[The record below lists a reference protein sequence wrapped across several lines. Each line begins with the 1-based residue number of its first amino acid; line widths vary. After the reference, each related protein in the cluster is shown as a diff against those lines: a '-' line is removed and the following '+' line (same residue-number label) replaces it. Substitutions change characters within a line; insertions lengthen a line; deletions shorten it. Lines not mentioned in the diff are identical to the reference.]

1 MISAVADQLIE
12 KILMKKIII
21 TDVRAFVLE
30 QTGAGGD
37 YHDREKGHWLVDTLI
52 ATPMSAY
59 PEYKQSRTSFGINV
73 MNSIVVEV
81 EASDGTVG
89 ISAGQG
95 GAPACYMIEKHFK
108 RFLVGQD
115 PRKLNQFWDQMYRSS
130 RYYGGKGV
138 PLWAISAVDLALWDL
153 LGLLRQEPV
162 YQMIGGATRDQI
174 ELYCTGIRPD
184 IAQQAGFIGGKM
196 PLPHGPSDR
205 VEGLNANVKQF
216 RDMRERVGPDFLLMA
231 DCWMALDV
239 PYAVD
244 LAYALQEVGIYWLE
258 EALLPDDFDG
268 HKLLKERVPWMR
280 WTTGEHEYTRYG
292 FRKLIESRAIDI
304 LQPDVMW
311 CGGLTELLR
320 ISAMAAAY
328 DIPIVPHG
336 SGAYSYHFV
345 ITQPHCPF
353 CEYLNTSADCSE
365 FPPVFGEMFI
375 NEQVP
380 INGKIKPTDDPGW
393 GLKLNRESLNL
404 IRPYIV

>member
-138 PLWAISAVDLALWDL
+138 PLWAISAVDIALWDL

-184 IAQQAGFIGGKM
+184 VAQKAGFIGGKM

-239 PYAVD
+239 SYAVD
-244 LAYALQEVGIYWLE
+244 LAYALQELGIYWLE
-258 EALLPDDFDG
+258 EALIPDDFDG
-268 HKLLKERVPWMR
+268 HKILKDRVPWMR

-292 FRKLIESRAIDI
+292 FRKLIESRSVDI

-320 ISAMAAAY
+320 ISSMAAAY
-328 DIPIVPHG
+328 DIPVVPHG

-353 CEYLNTSADCSE
+353 CEYQNTSQDCKSI
-365 FPPVFGEMFI
+365 PPVIGKMYI

>member
-1 MISAVADQLIE
+1 MGGALLTERD
-12 KILMKKIII
+12 LMKQVTI

-30 QTGAGGD
+30 QKGSGGD

-115 PRKLNQFWDQMYRSS
+115 PRKLNQFWDQMFRSS

-380 INGKIKPTDDPGW
+380 INGKIRPTDDPGW

>member
-1 MISAVADQLIE
+1 MKQLT
-12 KILMKKIII
+12 I

-30 QTGAGGD
+30 QAGSGGD
-37 YHDREKGHWLVDTLI
+37 YHDREQGHWLVDTLI

-73 MNSIVVEV
+73 MKSIVVEV
-81 EASDGTVG
+81 EASDGTIG

-95 GAPACYMIEKHFK
+95 GAPACYMIEQHFR
-108 RFLVGQD
+108 RFIVGQD
-115 PRKLNQFWDQMYRSS
+115 PRSLNRIWDQMFRAS

-162 YQMIGGATRDQI
+162 YQMIGGAVRNEI

-184 IAQQAGFIGGKM
+184 VAKEAGFIGGKM
-196 PLPHGPSDR
+196 PLPHSPADR
-205 VEGLNANVKQF
+205 REGLNANVKQF
-216 RDMRERVGPDFLLMA
+216 REMRDRVGPDFHLMA

-239 PYAVD
+239 PYAVE
-244 LAYALQEVGIYWLE
+244 LAYALQEIGMYWLE
-258 EALLPDDFDG
+258 EVLHPDDFDG
-268 HKLLKERVPWMR
+268 YKLLKERVPWMR

-292 FRKLIESRAIDI
+292 FRKLIESRSVDI

-328 DIPIVPHG
+328 DIPVVPHG

-345 ITQPHCPF
+345 VTQPHCPF
-353 CEYLNTSADCSE
+353 CEYLNTSTDCLS
-365 FPPVFGEMFI
+365 FPPVFGNMFE
-375 NEQVP
+375 NEILP
-380 INGKIKPTDDPGW
+380 KNGKIKLTDDPGW
-393 GLKLNRESLNL
+393 GLKLNRKGLELN
-404 IRPYIV
+404 RVSPAAKRQGE

>member
-1 MISAVADQLIE
+1 
-12 KILMKKIII
+12 MKQVTI

-30 QTGAGGD
+30 QAGSGGD
-37 YHDREKGHWLVDTLI
+37 YHDREQGHWLVDTLI

-73 MNSIVVEV
+73 MKSIVVEV
-81 EASDGTVG
+81 EASDGTIG

-95 GAPACYMIEKHFK
+95 GAPACYMIEQHFR
-108 RFLVGQD
+108 RFIVGQD
-115 PRKLNQFWDQMYRSS
+115 PRSLNRIWDQMFRAS

-162 YQMIGGATRDQI
+162 YQMIGGAVRNEI

-184 IAQQAGFIGGKM
+184 VAKEAGFIGGKM
-196 PLPHGPSDR
+196 PLPHSPADR
-205 VEGLNANVKQF
+205 REGLNANVKQF
-216 RDMRERVGPDFLLMA
+216 REMRDRVGPDFHLMA

-239 PYAVD
+239 PYAVE
-244 LAYALQEVGIYWLE
+244 LAYALQEIGMYWLE
-258 EALLPDDFDG
+258 EVLHPDDFDG
-268 HKLLKERVPWMR
+268 YKLLKERVPWMR

-292 FRKLIESRAIDI
+292 FRKLIESRSVDI

-328 DIPIVPHG
+328 DIPVVPHG

-345 ITQPHCPF
+345 ATQPHCPF
-353 CEYLNTSADCSE
+353 CEYLNTSTDCLS
-365 FPPVFGEMFI
+365 FPPVFGNMFE
-375 NEQVP
+375 NELLP
-380 INGKIKPTDDPGW
+380 KNGKIKLTDDPGW
-393 GLKLNRESLNL
+393 GLKLNRKGLELN
-404 IRPYIV
+404 RVSPAAKRQGE

>member
-1 MISAVADQLIE
+1 
-12 KILMKKIII
+12 MKQVTI

-30 QTGAGGD
+30 QAGSGGD
-37 YHDREKGHWLVDTLI
+37 YHDREQGHWLVDTLI

-73 MNSIVVEV
+73 MKSIVVEV
-81 EASDGTVG
+81 EASDGTIG

-95 GAPACYMIEKHFK
+95 GAPACYMIEQHFR
-108 RFLVGQD
+108 RFIVGQD
-115 PRKLNQFWDQMYRSS
+115 PRSLNRIWDQMFRAS

-162 YQMIGGATRDQI
+162 YQMIGGAVRNEI

-184 IAQQAGFIGGKM
+184 VAKEAGFIGGKM
-196 PLPHGPSDR
+196 PLPHSPADR
-205 VEGLNANVKQF
+205 REGLNANVKQF
-216 RDMRERVGPDFLLMA
+216 REMRDRVGPDFHLMA

-239 PYAVD
+239 PYAVE
-244 LAYALQEVGIYWLE
+244 LAYALQEIGMYWLE
-258 EALLPDDFDG
+258 EVLHPDDFDG
-268 HKLLKERVPWMR
+268 YKLLKERVPWMR

-292 FRKLIESRAIDI
+292 FRKLIESRSVDI

-328 DIPIVPHG
+328 DIPVVPHG

-345 ITQPHCPF
+345 VTQPHCPF
-353 CEYLNTSADCSE
+353 CEYLNTSTDCLS
-365 FPPVFGEMFI
+365 FPPVFGNMFE
-375 NEQVP
+375 NEILP
-380 INGKIKPTDDPGW
+380 KNGKIKLTDDPGW
-393 GLKLNRESLNL
+393 GLKLNRKGLELN
-404 IRPYIV
+404 RVSPAAKQQGE

>member
-1 MISAVADQLIE
+1 MGGALLTERD
-12 KILMKKIII
+12 LMKQVTI

-30 QTGAGGD
+30 QKGSGGD

-138 PLWAISAVDLALWDL
+138 PLWAISAVDIALWDL

-184 IAQQAGFIGGKM
+184 VAQKAGFIGGKM

-380 INGKIKPTDDPGW
+380 INGKIRPTDDPGW

>member
-1 MISAVADQLIE
+1 
-12 KILMKKIII
+12 MKKTTI

-30 QTGAGGD
+30 QTGSGGD
-37 YHDREKGHWLVDTLI
+37 YHDREQGHWLVDTLI
-52 ATPMSAY
+52 ATPMSGY
-59 PEYKQSRTSFGINV
+59 PEYKASRTSFGINV

-89 ISAGQG
+89 VSAGQG

-108 RFLVGQD
+108 RFLIGKD
-115 PRKLNQFWDQMYRSS
+115 PRRLNQFWDQMFRAS

-162 YQMIGGATRDQI
+162 YQMIGGATRDEI

-184 IAQQAGFIGGKM
+184 LAKEAGFIGGKVT
-196 PLPHGPSDR
+196 LPHGPADR
-205 VEGLNANVKQF
+205 KAGLNANVARF
-216 RDMRERVGPDFLLMA
+216 REMREQVGPDFLLMA

-239 PYAVD
+239 PYAVE
-244 LAYALQEVGIYWLE
+244 LAYALRDVDLYWIEEV
-258 EALLPDDFDG
+258 LLPDDVEG
-268 HKLLKERVPWMR
+268 HRLLKERVPWMR

-292 FRKLIESRAIDI
+292 FRQLIESRAVDI
-304 LQPDVMW
+304 IQPDVMW

-320 ISAMAAAY
+320 ISALAAAY
-328 DIPIVPHG
+328 DIAVVPHG

-353 CEYLNTSADCSE
+353 CEYLNTSPDCAS
-365 FPPVFGEMFI
+365 FPPVFGEMFE
-375 NEQVP
+375 NEPVP
-380 INGKIKPTDDPGW
+380 VNGRIRPSDAPGW
-393 GLKLNRESLNL
+393 GLKLNRDNLNL
-404 IRPYIV
+404 VRPYAEAPE

>member
-1 MISAVADQLIE
+1 VADQLIE

-115 PRKLNQFWDQMYRSS
+115 PRKLNQFWDQMFRSS

-380 INGKIKPTDDPGW
+380 INGKIRPTDDPGW

>member
-1 MISAVADQLIE
+1 M
-12 KILMKKIII
+12 MKKLTI

-30 QTGAGGD
+30 QAGSGGD
-37 YHDREKGHWLVDTLI
+37 YHDREQGHWLVDTLI

-73 MNSIVVEV
+73 MKSIVVEV
-81 EASDGTVG
+81 EASDGTIG

-95 GAPACYMIEKHFK
+95 GAPACYMIEQHFR
-108 RFLVGQD
+108 RFIVGQD
-115 PRKLNQFWDQMYRSS
+115 PRSLNRIWDQMFRAS

-162 YQMIGGATRDQI
+162 YQMIGGAVRNEI

-184 IAQQAGFIGGKM
+184 VAKEAGFIGGKM
-196 PLPHGPSDR
+196 PLPHSPADR
-205 VEGLNANVKQF
+205 REGLNANVKQF
-216 RDMRERVGPDFLLMA
+216 REMRDRVGPDFHLMA

-239 PYAVD
+239 PYAVE
-244 LAYALQEVGIYWLE
+244 LAYALQEIGMYWLE
-258 EALLPDDFDG
+258 EVLHPDDFDG
-268 HKLLKERVPWMR
+268 YKLLKERVPWMR

-292 FRKLIESRAIDI
+292 FRKLIESRSVDI

-328 DIPIVPHG
+328 DIPVVPHG

-345 ITQPHCPF
+345 VTQPHCPF
-353 CEYLNTSADCSE
+353 CEYLNTSTDCLS
-365 FPPVFGEMFI
+365 FPPVFGNMFE
-375 NEQVP
+375 NELLP
-380 INGKIKPTDDPGW
+380 KNGKIKLTDDPGW
-393 GLKLNRESLNL
+393 GLKLNRKDLELN
-404 IRPYIV
+404 RVSPAAKRQGE

>member
-1 MISAVADQLIE
+1 
-12 KILMKKIII
+12 MKQVTI

-30 QTGAGGD
+30 QKGSGGD

-115 PRKLNQFWDQMYRSS
+115 PRKLNQFWDQMFRSS

>member
-1 MISAVADQLIE
+1 
-12 KILMKKIII
+12 MKKLTI

-30 QTGAGGD
+30 QAGSGGD
-37 YHDREKGHWLVDTLI
+37 YHDREQGHWLVDTLI

-73 MNSIVVEV
+73 MKSIVVEV
-81 EASDGTVG
+81 EASDGTIG

-95 GAPACYMIEKHFK
+95 GAPACYMIEQHFR
-108 RFLVGQD
+108 RFIVGQD
-115 PRKLNQFWDQMYRSS
+115 PRSLNRIWDQMFRAS

-162 YQMIGGATRDQI
+162 YQMIGGAVRNEI

-184 IAQQAGFIGGKM
+184 VAKEAGFIGGKM
-196 PLPHGPSDR
+196 PLPHSPADR
-205 VEGLNANVKQF
+205 REGLNANVKQF
-216 RDMRERVGPDFLLMA
+216 REMRDRVGPDFHLMA

-239 PYAVD
+239 PYAVE
-244 LAYALQEVGIYWLE
+244 LAYALQEIGMYWLE
-258 EALLPDDFDG
+258 EVLHPDDFDG
-268 HKLLKERVPWMR
+268 YKLLKERVPWMR

-292 FRKLIESRAIDI
+292 FRKLIESRSVDI

-328 DIPIVPHG
+328 DIPVVPHG

-345 ITQPHCPF
+345 VTQPHCPF
-353 CEYLNTSADCSE
+353 CEYLNTSTDCLS
-365 FPPVFGEMFI
+365 FPPVFGNMFE
-375 NEQVP
+375 NEILP
-380 INGKIKPTDDPGW
+380 KNGKIKLTDDPGW
-393 GLKLNRESLNL
+393 GLKLNRKDLELN
-404 IRPYIV
+404 RVSPAAKRQGE

>member
-1 MISAVADQLIE
+1 MKQLT
-12 KILMKKIII
+12 I

-30 QTGAGGD
+30 QAGSGGD
-37 YHDREKGHWLVDTLI
+37 YHDREQGHWLVDTLI

-73 MNSIVVEV
+73 MKSIVVEV
-81 EASDGTVG
+81 EASDGTIG

-95 GAPACYMIEKHFK
+95 GAPACYMIEQHFR
-108 RFLVGQD
+108 RFIVGQD
-115 PRKLNQFWDQMYRSS
+115 PRSLNRIWDQMFRAS

-162 YQMIGGATRDQI
+162 YQMIGGAVRNEI

-184 IAQQAGFIGGKM
+184 VAKEAGFIGGKM
-196 PLPHGPSDR
+196 PLPHSPADR
-205 VEGLNANVKQF
+205 REGLNANVKQF
-216 RDMRERVGPDFLLMA
+216 REMRDRVGPDFHLMA

-239 PYAVD
+239 PYAVE
-244 LAYALQEVGIYWLE
+244 LAYALQEIGMYWLE
-258 EALLPDDFDG
+258 EVLHPDDFDG
-268 HKLLKERVPWMR
+268 YKLLKERVPWMR

-292 FRKLIESRAIDI
+292 FRKLIESRSVDI

-328 DIPIVPHG
+328 DIPVVPHG

-345 ITQPHCPF
+345 VTQPHCPF
-353 CEYLNTSADCSE
+353 CEYLNTSTDCLS
-365 FPPVFGEMFI
+365 FPPVFGNMFE
-375 NEQVP
+375 NELLP
-380 INGKIKPTDDPGW
+380 KNGKIKLTDDPGW
-393 GLKLNRESLNL
+393 GLKLNRKGLELN
-404 IRPYIV
+404 RVSPAAKRQGE

>member
-1 MISAVADQLIE
+1 M
-12 KILMKKIII
+12 MKQVTI

-30 QTGAGGD
+30 QAGSGGD
-37 YHDREKGHWLVDTLI
+37 YHDREQGHWLVDTLI

-73 MNSIVVEV
+73 MKSIVVEV
-81 EASDGTVG
+81 EASDGTIG

-95 GAPACYMIEKHFK
+95 GAPACYMIEQHFR
-108 RFLVGQD
+108 RFIVGQD
-115 PRKLNQFWDQMYRSS
+115 PRNLNRIWDQMFRAS

-162 YQMIGGATRDQI
+162 YQMIGGAVRNEI

-184 IAQQAGFIGGKM
+184 VAKEAGFIGGKM
-196 PLPHGPSDR
+196 PLPHSPADR
-205 VEGLNANVKQF
+205 REGLNANVKQF
-216 RDMRERVGPDFLLMA
+216 REMRDRVGPDFHLMA

-239 PYAVD
+239 PYAVE
-244 LAYALQEVGIYWLE
+244 LAYALQEIGMYWLE
-258 EALLPDDFDG
+258 EVLHPDDFDG
-268 HKLLKERVPWMR
+268 YKLLKERVPWMR

-292 FRKLIESRAIDI
+292 FRKLIESRSVDI

-328 DIPIVPHG
+328 DIPVVPHG

-345 ITQPHCPF
+345 VTQPHCPF
-353 CEYLNTSADCSE
+353 CEYLNTSTDCLS
-365 FPPVFGEMFI
+365 FPPVFGNMFE
-375 NEQVP
+375 NEILP
-380 INGKIKPTDDPGW
+380 KNGKIKLTDDPGW
-393 GLKLNRESLNL
+393 GLKLNRKGLELN
-404 IRPYIV
+404 RVSPAAKRQGE

>member
-108 RFLVGQD
+108 RFIVGQD

-138 PLWAISAVDLALWDL
+138 PLWAISAVDIALWDL

-184 IAQQAGFIGGKM
+184 VAQKAGFIGGKM

-239 PYAVD
+239 SYAVD

-380 INGKIKPTDDPGW
+380 INGKIRPTDDPGW

>member
-1 MISAVADQLIE
+1 MKQLT
-12 KILMKKIII
+12 I

-30 QTGAGGD
+30 QAGSGGD
-37 YHDREKGHWLVDTLI
+37 YHDREQGHWLVDTLI

-73 MNSIVVEV
+73 MKSIVVEV
-81 EASDGTVG
+81 EASDGTIG

-95 GAPACYMIEKHFK
+95 GAPACYMIEQHFR
-108 RFLVGQD
+108 RFIVGQD
-115 PRKLNQFWDQMYRSS
+115 PRSLNRIWDQMFRAS

-162 YQMIGGATRDQI
+162 YQMIGGAVRNEI

-184 IAQQAGFIGGKM
+184 VAKEAGFIGGKM
-196 PLPHGPSDR
+196 PLPHSPADR
-205 VEGLNANVKQF
+205 REGLNANVKQF
-216 RDMRERVGPDFLLMA
+216 REMRDRVGPDFHLMA

-239 PYAVD
+239 PYAVE
-244 LAYALQEVGIYWLE
+244 LAYALQEIGMYWLE
-258 EALLPDDFDG
+258 EVLHPDDFDG
-268 HKLLKERVPWMR
+268 YKLLKERVPWMR

-292 FRKLIESRAIDI
+292 FRKLIESRSVDI

-328 DIPIVPHG
+328 DIPVVPHG

-345 ITQPHCPF
+345 ATQPHCPF
-353 CEYLNTSADCSE
+353 CEYLNTSTDCLS
-365 FPPVFGEMFI
+365 FPPVFGNMFE
-375 NEQVP
+375 NELLP
-380 INGKIKPTDDPGW
+380 KNGKIKLTDDPGW
-393 GLKLNRESLNL
+393 GLKLNRKGLELN
-404 IRPYIV
+404 RVSPAAKRQGE

>member
-1 MISAVADQLIE
+1 
-12 KILMKKIII
+12 MKKIMI
-21 TDVRAFVLE
+21 TDVRAYVLE
-30 QTGAGGD
+30 QIGSGGD
-37 YHDREKGHWLVDTLI
+37 YHDREQGHWLVDTLI
-52 ATPMSAY
+52 ATPMSVY
-59 PEYKQSRTSFGINV
+59 PEYKKSRTSFGINV

-115 PRKLNQFWDQMYRSS
+115 PRKLNQFWDQMFRAS

-162 YQMIGGATRDQI
+162 YQMIGGSTRKEI

-184 IAQQAGFIGGKM
+184 LAQQEGFIGGKM

-205 VEGLNANVKQF
+205 LEGLNANVKQF
-216 RDMRERVGPDFLLMA
+216 RDMRERVGQNFLLMA

-244 LAYALQEVGIYWLE
+244 LAYALQEVDMYWLE
-258 EALLPDDFDG
+258 EVLLPDDFDG

-353 CEYLNTSADCSE
+353 CEYLNTSADCTE

-380 INGKIKPTDDPGW
+380 INGRIRPTDEPGW

-404 IRPYIV
+404 VRTHPA

>member
-1 MISAVADQLIE
+1 MKQLT
-12 KILMKKIII
+12 I

-30 QTGAGGD
+30 QAGSGGD
-37 YHDREKGHWLVDTLI
+37 YHDREQGHWLVDTLI

-73 MNSIVVEV
+73 MKSIVVEV
-81 EASDGTVG
+81 EASDGTIG

-95 GAPACYMIEKHFK
+95 GAPACYMIEQHFR
-108 RFLVGQD
+108 RFIVGQD
-115 PRKLNQFWDQMYRSS
+115 PRNLNRIWDQMFRAS

-162 YQMIGGATRDQI
+162 YQMIGGAVRNEI

-184 IAQQAGFIGGKM
+184 VAKEAGFIGGKM
-196 PLPHGPSDR
+196 PLPHSPADR
-205 VEGLNANVKQF
+205 REGLNANVKQF
-216 RDMRERVGPDFLLMA
+216 REMRDRVGPDFHLMA

-239 PYAVD
+239 PYAVE
-244 LAYALQEVGIYWLE
+244 LAYALQEIGMYWLE
-258 EALLPDDFDG
+258 EVLHPDDFDG
-268 HKLLKERVPWMR
+268 YKLLKERVPWMR

-292 FRKLIESRAIDI
+292 FRKLIESRSVDI

-328 DIPIVPHG
+328 DIPVVPHG

-345 ITQPHCPF
+345 VTQPHCPF
-353 CEYLNTSADCSE
+353 CEYLNTSTDCLS
-365 FPPVFGEMFI
+365 FPPVFGNMFE
-375 NEQVP
+375 NELLP
-380 INGKIKPTDDPGW
+380 KNGKIKLTDDPGW
-393 GLKLNRESLNL
+393 GLKLNRKGLELN
-404 IRPYIV
+404 RVSPAAKRQGE

>member
-1 MISAVADQLIE
+1 M
-12 KILMKKIII
+12 MKQVTI

-30 QTGAGGD
+30 QAGSGGD
-37 YHDREKGHWLVDTLI
+37 YHDREQGHWLVDTLI

-73 MNSIVVEV
+73 MKSIVVEV
-81 EASDGTVG
+81 EASDGTIG

-95 GAPACYMIEKHFK
+95 GAPACYMIEQHFR
-108 RFLVGQD
+108 RFIVGQD
-115 PRKLNQFWDQMYRSS
+115 PRSLNRIWDQMFRAS

-162 YQMIGGATRDQI
+162 YQMIGGAVRNEI

-184 IAQQAGFIGGKM
+184 VAKEAGFIGGKM
-196 PLPHGPSDR
+196 PLPHSPADR
-205 VEGLNANVKQF
+205 REGLNANVKQF
-216 RDMRERVGPDFLLMA
+216 REMRDRVGPDFHLMA

-239 PYAVD
+239 PYAVE
-244 LAYALQEVGIYWLE
+244 LAYALQEIGMYWLE
-258 EALLPDDFDG
+258 EVLHPDDFDG
-268 HKLLKERVPWMR
+268 YKLLKERVPWMR

-292 FRKLIESRAIDI
+292 FRKLIESRSVDI

-328 DIPIVPHG
+328 DIPVVPHG

-345 ITQPHCPF
+345 VTQPHCPF
-353 CEYLNTSADCSE
+353 CEYLNTSTDCLS
-365 FPPVFGEMFI
+365 FPPVFGNMFE
-375 NEQVP
+375 NELLP
-380 INGKIKPTDDPGW
+380 KNGKIKLTDDPGW
-393 GLKLNRESLNL
+393 GLKLNRKGLELN
-404 IRPYIV
+404 RVSPAAKRQGE

>member
-1 MISAVADQLIE
+1 
-12 KILMKKIII
+12 MKQVTI

-30 QTGAGGD
+30 QTGSGGD

-52 ATPMSAY
+52 ANPMSSY

-73 MNSIVVEV
+73 MKSIVVEV

-95 GAPACYMIEKHFK
+95 GVPACYMIEKHFK
-108 RFLVGQD
+108 RFLIGQD
-115 PRKLNQFWDQMYRSS
+115 VHKLNKFWDQMYRAS
-130 RYYGGKGV
+130 RYYGGKGI
-138 PLWAISAVDLALWDL
+138 PLWAISAVDIALWDL

-162 YQMIGGATRDQI
+162 YQMIGGSTRDQI

-196 PLPHGPSDR
+196 PLAHGPSDR
-205 VEGLNANVKQF
+205 REGLKANVKQF
-216 RDMRERVGPDFLLMA
+216 QEMRERVGPDFLLMA
-231 DCWMALDV
+231 DCWMALDLS
-239 PYAVD
+239 YAVE
-244 LAYALQEVGIYWLE
+244 LAYALRDLDLYWLE
-258 EALLPDDFDG
+258 EVLLPDDFDG
-268 HKLLKERVPWMR
+268 HKLLKDRVPWMR

-292 FRKLIESRAIDI
+292 FRKLIESRSVDI

-320 ISAMAAAY
+320 ISSMAAAY
-328 DIPIVPHG
+328 DIPVVPHG

-345 ITQPHCPF
+345 VTQPHCPF
-353 CEYLNTSADCSE
+353 CEYLNTSPDCKS
-365 FPPVFGEMFI
+365 FPPVFGKMFI

-380 INGKIKPTDDPGW
+380 TNGKIRPTDDPGW

>member
-1 MISAVADQLIE
+1 
-12 KILMKKIII
+12 MKQVTI

-30 QTGAGGD
+30 QIGAGGD
-37 YHDREKGHWLVDTLI
+37 YHDREQGHWLVDNLI

-115 PRKLNQFWDQMYRSS
+115 PRKLNQFWDQMFRSS

-231 DCWMALDV
+231 DCWMALDL

-268 HKLLKERVPWMR
+268 HKLLKERVPWIR

-380 INGKIKPTDDPGW
+380 INGKIRPTDDPGW

>member
-1 MISAVADQLIE
+1 M
-12 KILMKKIII
+12 MKKLTI

-30 QTGAGGD
+30 QAGSGGD
-37 YHDREKGHWLVDTLI
+37 YHDREQGHWLVDTLI

-73 MNSIVVEV
+73 MKSIVVEV
-81 EASDGTVG
+81 EASDGTIG

-95 GAPACYMIEKHFK
+95 GAPACYMIEQHFR
-108 RFLVGQD
+108 RFIVGQD
-115 PRKLNQFWDQMYRSS
+115 PRSLNRIWDQMFRAS

-162 YQMIGGATRDQI
+162 YQMIGGAVRNEI

-184 IAQQAGFIGGKM
+184 VAKEAGFIGGKM
-196 PLPHGPSDR
+196 PLPHSPADR
-205 VEGLNANVKQF
+205 REGLNANVKQF
-216 RDMRERVGPDFLLMA
+216 REMRDRVGPDFHLMA

-239 PYAVD
+239 PYAVE
-244 LAYALQEVGIYWLE
+244 LAYALQEIGMYWLE
-258 EALLPDDFDG
+258 EVLHPDDFDG
-268 HKLLKERVPWMR
+268 YKLLKERVPWMR

-292 FRKLIESRAIDI
+292 FRKLIESRSVDI

-328 DIPIVPHG
+328 DIPVVPHG

-345 ITQPHCPF
+345 VTQPHCPF
-353 CEYLNTSADCSE
+353 CEYLNTSTDCLS
-365 FPPVFGEMFI
+365 FPPVFGNMFE
-375 NEQVP
+375 NELLP
-380 INGKIKPTDDPGW
+380 KNGKIKLTDDPGW
-393 GLKLNRESLNL
+393 GLKLNRKGLELN
-404 IRPYIV
+404 RVSPAAKRQGE

>member
-1 MISAVADQLIE
+1 MKQLT
-12 KILMKKIII
+12 I

-30 QTGAGGD
+30 QAGSGGD
-37 YHDREKGHWLVDTLI
+37 YHDREQGHWLVDTLI

-73 MNSIVVEV
+73 MKSIVVEV
-81 EASDGTVG
+81 EASDGTIG

-95 GAPACYMIEKHFK
+95 GAPACYMIEQHFR
-108 RFLVGQD
+108 RFIVGQD
-115 PRKLNQFWDQMYRSS
+115 PRSLNRIWDQMFRAS

-153 LGLLRQEPV
+153 LGLLREEPV
-162 YQMIGGATRDQI
+162 YQMIGGAVRNEI

-184 IAQQAGFIGGKM
+184 VAKEAGFIGGKM
-196 PLPHGPSDR
+196 PLPHSPADR
-205 VEGLNANVKQF
+205 REGLNANVKQF
-216 RDMRERVGPDFLLMA
+216 REMRDRVGPDFHLMA

-239 PYAVD
+239 PYAVE
-244 LAYALQEVGIYWLE
+244 LAYALQEIGMYWLE
-258 EALLPDDFDG
+258 EVLHPDDFDG
-268 HKLLKERVPWMR
+268 YKLLKERVPWMR

-292 FRKLIESRAIDI
+292 FRKLIESRSVDI

-328 DIPIVPHG
+328 DIPVVPHG

-345 ITQPHCPF
+345 VTQPHCPF
-353 CEYLNTSADCSE
+353 CEYLNTSTDCLS
-365 FPPVFGEMFI
+365 FPPVFGNMFE
-375 NEQVP
+375 NELLP
-380 INGKIKPTDDPGW
+380 KNGKIKLTDDPGW
-393 GLKLNRESLNL
+393 GLKLNRKGLELN
-404 IRPYIV
+404 RVSPAAKRQGE

>member
-1 MISAVADQLIE
+1 
-12 KILMKKIII
+12 MKQVTI

-30 QTGAGGD
+30 QIGAGGD
-37 YHDREKGHWLVDTLI
+37 YHDREQGHWLVDNLI

-115 PRKLNQFWDQMYRSS
+115 PRKLNQFWDQMFRSS

-162 YQMIGGATRDQI
+162 YQMIGGVTRDQI

-380 INGKIKPTDDPGW
+380 INGKIRPTDDPGW

>member
-1 MISAVADQLIE
+1 
-12 KILMKKIII
+12 MKQVTI

-30 QTGAGGD
+30 QIGAGGD
-37 YHDREKGHWLVDTLI
+37 YHDREQGHWLVDNLI

-380 INGKIKPTDDPGW
+380 INGKIRPTDDPGW

>member
-1 MISAVADQLIE
+1 
-12 KILMKKIII
+12 MKQVTI

-30 QTGAGGD
+30 QAGSGGD
-37 YHDREKGHWLVDTLI
+37 YHDREQGHWLVDTLI

-73 MNSIVVEV
+73 MKSIVVEV
-81 EASDGTVG
+81 EASDGTIG

-95 GAPACYMIEKHFK
+95 GAPACYMIEQHFR
-108 RFLVGQD
+108 RFIVGQD
-115 PRKLNQFWDQMYRSS
+115 PRNLNRIWDQMFRAS

-162 YQMIGGATRDQI
+162 YQMIGGAVRNEI

-184 IAQQAGFIGGKM
+184 VAKEAGFIGGKM
-196 PLPHGPSDR
+196 PLPHSPADR
-205 VEGLNANVKQF
+205 REGLNANVKQF
-216 RDMRERVGPDFLLMA
+216 REMRDRVGPDFHLMA

-239 PYAVD
+239 PYAVE
-244 LAYALQEVGIYWLE
+244 LAYALQEIGMYWLE
-258 EALLPDDFDG
+258 EVLHPDDFDG
-268 HKLLKERVPWMR
+268 YKLLKERVPWMR

-292 FRKLIESRAIDI
+292 FRKLIESRSVDI

-328 DIPIVPHG
+328 DIPVVPHG

-345 ITQPHCPF
+345 VTQPHCPF
-353 CEYLNTSADCSE
+353 CEYLNTSTDCLS
-365 FPPVFGEMFI
+365 FPPVFGNMFE
-375 NEQVP
+375 NEILP
-380 INGKIKPTDDPGW
+380 KNGKIKLTDDPGW
-393 GLKLNRESLNL
+393 GLKLNRKGLELN
-404 IRPYIV
+404 RVSPAAKRQGE